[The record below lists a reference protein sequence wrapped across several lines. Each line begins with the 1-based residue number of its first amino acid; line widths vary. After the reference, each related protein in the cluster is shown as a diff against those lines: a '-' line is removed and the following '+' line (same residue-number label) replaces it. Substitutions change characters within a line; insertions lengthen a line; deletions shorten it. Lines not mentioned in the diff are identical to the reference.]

1 MIQSR
6 KADLPSRKAR
16 RMRVQCAVCSI
27 GSGKKIRTGH
37 FEVVTK
43 KGSFAMIITR
53 RTTMKTL
60 LGSAAAAVG
69 QVPAYASAPL
79 SGQQAPSY
87 YRSKVGD
94 IEITAISDGYGT
106 YPKIDGFV
114 KNATPDAVQAAL
126 AEGYMP
132 TDRVQIPY
140 TTLVVNTGGK
150 LVLIDTGNGDLAGP
164 TSGIWMKNFRAAGF
178 TPEQVDIVV
187 ISHFHGDH
195 VNGLRLKDGT
205 AVFPKAEIK
214 VPAPEYDFW
223 MSDDNLAKAADRLK
237 GNFNTARRVFTPI
250 ADAVTPYTWEK
261 EVAPGIIA
269 HGAPGHTPGHTVFSI
284 NSGNARFMALS
295 DITNVP
301 VLFVR
306 NPDWAVMFDQD
317 PEMAR
322 ATRHRVL
329 DMVSADKMQVG
340 FYHANFPATGFITRE
355 GDRYNLVPAAWKLPV

>member
-1 MIQSR
+1 M
-6 KADLPSRKAR
+6 K
-16 RMRVQCAVCSI
+16 
-27 GSGKKIRTGH
+27 
-37 FEVVTK
+37 
-43 KGSFAMIITR
+43 ITR
-53 RTTMKTL
+53 RTAMGAL
-60 LGSAAAAVG
+60 LGTTAAAVG
-69 QVPAYASAPL
+69 ARFNPASAAAGV
-79 SGQQAPSY
+79 SGQQAPAF

-106 YPKIDGFV
+106 FPKIEGFV
-114 KNATPDAVQAAL
+114 RNATPEAVSAAL
-126 AEGYMP
+126 AEGFMP
-132 TDRVQIPY
+132 TDRVQIPF

-150 LVLIDTGNGDLAGP
+150 LVLIDTGNGDLAAP

-178 TPEQVDIVV
+178 TPDDVDMVV

-214 VPAPEYDFW
+214 VSEPEFKFW
-223 MSDDNLAKAADRLK
+223 MSDDNLAKAPDGLK
-237 GNFNTARRVFTPI
+237 NNFNVARRVFTPM
-250 ADAVTPYTWEK
+250 AKDVTLYNWEK
-261 EVAPGIIA
+261 EVAPGITA
-269 HGAPGHTPGHTVFSI
+269 HAAPGHTPGHTIFSI
-284 NSGNARFMALS
+284 NSGNASFMAVS

-317 PEMAR
+317 PDMAR

-340 FYHANFPATGFITRE
+340 FYHANFPATGFITRD
-355 GDRYNLVPAAWKLPV
+355 GGRYNLVPAAWKLPV

>member
-1 MIQSR
+1 M
-6 KADLPSRKAR
+6 L
-16 RMRVQCAVCSI
+16 
-27 GSGKKIRTGH
+27 
-37 FEVVTK
+37 
-43 KGSFAMIITR
+43 ITR
-53 RTTMKTL
+53 RTALTAL
-60 LGSAAAAVG
+60 LGTAAATQINPGHA
-69 QVPAYASAPL
+69 AAPV
-79 SGQQAPSY
+79 SGQQAPAF
-87 YRSKVGD
+87 YRSKIGD

-114 KNATPDAVQAAL
+114 RNATPDAVQAAL
-126 AEGYMP
+126 AEQFLP
-132 TDRVQIPY
+132 TDRVQIPF
-140 TTLVVNTGGK
+140 TTLVVNTSGK
-150 LVLIDTGNGDLAGP
+150 LVVIDTGNGDLAAP

-178 TPEQVDIVV
+178 TPEDVDMVV

-214 VPAPEYDFW
+214 VPEPEFNFW
-223 MSDDNLAKAADRLK
+223 MSDDNLAKAPDGLK
-237 GNFNTARRVFTPI
+237 GNFNIARRVFTPM
-250 ADAVTPYTWEK
+250 AKDVTPYTWEK

-269 HGAPGHTPGHTVFSI
+269 HGAPGHTPGHTIFSI
-284 NSGNARFMALS
+284 NSGKASFMAVS

-317 PEMAR
+317 PDMAR

-340 FYHANFPATGFITRE
+340 FYHANFPATGFITRD
-355 GDRYNLVPAAWKLPV
+355 GNRYSLVPAAWKLPV

>member
-1 MIQSR
+1 M
-6 KADLPSRKAR
+6 L
-16 RMRVQCAVCSI
+16 
-27 GSGKKIRTGH
+27 
-37 FEVVTK
+37 
-43 KGSFAMIITR
+43 ITR
-53 RTTMKTL
+53 RTALTAL
-60 LGSAAAAVG
+60 LGTAAATQFG
-69 QVPAYASAPL
+69 PAHAAAPV
-79 SGQQAPSY
+79 SGQQAPAF
-87 YRSKVGD
+87 YRSKIGD

-114 KNATPDAVQAAL
+114 KNATPEAVQAAL
-126 AEGYMP
+126 AEQFLP
-132 TDRVQIPY
+132 TDRVQIPF

-150 LVLIDTGNGDLAGP
+150 LVIIDTGNGDLAAP

-178 TPEQVDIVV
+178 APENVDTVV

-214 VPAPEYDFW
+214 VPEPEFTFW
-223 MSDDNLAKAADRLK
+223 MSDDNLAKAPEGLK
-237 GNFNTARRVFTPI
+237 NNFNTARRVFTPM
-250 ADAVTPYTWEK
+250 AKDVTPYAWEK

-269 HGAPGHTPGHTVFSI
+269 HGAPGHTPGHTIFSI
-284 NSGNARFMALS
+284 NSGNASFMAVS

-340 FYHANFPATGFITRE
+340 FYHANFPATGFITRD
-355 GDRYNLVPAAWKLPV
+355 GNRYSLVPAAWKLPV